1 MDKSAYKEFQFLRQ
15 NHYLPHPQIMQVEIT
30 TICPLNCPQCYKEE
44 TLPRTMNIEKFIE
57 IINDAKK
64 SGVKA
69 ITLLGGEPLIHPD
82 ICEMIQI
89 LDNAEIVGGT
99 YTSGIGINKKIIDV
113 LQDIKTPFYF
123 FLSLNGSAKEIH
135 ELSRSSF
142 EITKK
147 AMQYLKENNVEY
159 SINWVARHDNIS
171 DLKNVIGLV
180 KEYQAKYLNVVC
192 NKIDSHGNITS
203 PLTKEDYN
211 DLKKYFEVPENRNV
225 LKLQNCYGILK
236 NILGISNES
245 ILSGCQAGISV
256 CSVDAEG
263 KYRPCL
269 HLNYIEEYDTIM
281 QYWEN
286 SPVLVKLRENYGKQ
300 YEICDPCKFRG
311 TCRFCRAMS
320 IETHNDFEVGLLNC
334 PVKEDG

>member
-123 FLSLNGSAKEIH
+123 FLSLNGSTKEIH

-171 DLKNVIGLV
+171 DLKNVIGLD
-180 KEYQAKYLNVVC
+180 KEYQAK
-192 NKIDSHGNITS
+192 
-203 PLTKEDYN
+203 
-211 DLKKYFEVPENRNV
+211 
-225 LKLQNCYGILK
+225 
-236 NILGISNES
+236 
-245 ILSGCQAGISV
+245 
-256 CSVDAEG
+256 
-263 KYRPCL
+263 
-269 HLNYIEEYDTIM
+269 
-281 QYWEN
+281 
-286 SPVLVKLRENYGKQ
+286 
-300 YEICDPCKFRG
+300 
-311 TCRFCRAMS
+311 
-320 IETHNDFEVGLLNC
+320 
-334 PVKEDG
+334 